1 MEKRRWI
8 TIVLSMMVTVMVAF
22 IIAPF
27 ECEARTLT
35 QAENMSRVNYRILN
49 EDEINILRVFFDYD
63 FYKEN
68 NSDVVDDYGDSYEA
82 LFNHFITKGVFEGRD
97 CCSYFNPSAYGALNP
112 DLLIAF
118 GANPVK
124 YYEHYLIFSDDE
136 NREDATLEVCATR
149 NVTVVSL
156 ADSSII
162 ITPAVYFAAKLFGT
176 ESFYEVAEV
185 VYGKRIEV
193 TSVETPGPRPSP
205 TPGPTQSPTSGPTPS
220 PAPAPIP
227 NPAPIPDP
235 APNPNPTPD
244 PGPTPGPEPSPG
256 PTPTPDP
263 APTPSGP
270 IIVQMVPGDTVYYY
284 ILHSEN
290 DQSVYGAYQGIGD
303 RRELT
308 LTLVWTS
315 SDEYSVSGDYEP
327 TSEHGPERCS
337 NFVVT
342 VVYDFPSQA
351 SNEEKIQYIAGYKP
365 GENIEINVDR
375 SDDVTVVDLPTMPIV
390 TDAVAS
396 VHDGTYHNVGDSFAV
411 DASTEFSIN
420 DDGNVC
426 VETVLSNSENSDQFV
441 SVELEVK

>member
-8 TIVLSMMVTVMVAF
+8 TIVLSMMVTVMVTF
-22 IIAPF
+22 FIAPF

-82 LFNHFITKGVFEGRD
+82 LFNHFVTKGVFEGRD

-124 YYEHYLIFSDDE
+124 YYEHYLVFSDDE

-185 VYGKRIEV
+185 VYGKRLEV
-193 TSVETPGPRPSP
+193 TSVETPGP
-205 TPGPTQSPTSGPTPS
+205 TPS
-220 PAPAPIP
+220 PAPAP
-227 NPAPIPDP
+227 NPAPVPDP
-235 APNPNPTPD
+235 APSPNPTPNPNPTPPPGPTPD
-244 PGPTPGPEPSPG
+244 PGPTPGPGPSPG

-270 IIVQMVPGDTVYYY
+270 IVVQMVSGDTVYYY

-290 DQSVYGAYQGIGD
+290 DQSVYGAYQGVGD
-303 RRELT
+303 RSD

-327 TSEHGPERCS
+327 TSEHGPETCS
-337 NFVVT
+337 NLVVT

-365 GENIEINVDR
+365 GENITINVDR
-375 SDDVTVVDLPTMPIV
+375 SDDVTVVDLPTMPIG

>member
-8 TIVLSMMVTVMVAF
+8 TIVLSMMVTIMVAF
-22 IIAPF
+22 FIAPF

-82 LFNHFITKGVFEGRD
+82 LFNHFVTKGVFEGRD

-112 DLLIAF
+112 DLLLAF

-124 YYEHYLIFSDDE
+124 YYEHYLIFSDGE

-162 ITPAVYFAAKLFGT
+162 ITPVVYFAAKLFGT

-185 VYGKRIEV
+185 VYGNRIEV
-193 TSVETPGPRPSP
+193 TSVETPR
-205 TPGPTQSPTSGPTPS
+205 PTPS

-244 PGPTPGPEPSPG
+244 PGPTPGPGPSPG

-270 IIVQMVPGDTVYYY
+270 IVVQMEPGDTVYYY

-303 RRELT
+303 RRDLT
-308 LTLVWTS
+308 LLWTS

-327 TSEHGPERCS
+327 TSEHAPETCS

-365 GENIEINVDR
+365 GENIKINVDR
-375 SDDVTVVDLPTMPIV
+375 SDGVTVVDLPPMPIG

>member
-22 IIAPF
+22 FIAPF

-82 LFNHFITKGVFEGRD
+82 LFNHFVTKGVFEGRD

-112 DLLIAF
+112 DLLLAF

-124 YYEHYLIFSDDE
+124 YYEHYLIFSDGE

-156 ADSSII
+156 AASSII
-162 ITPAVYFAAKLFGT
+162 ITPVVYFAAKLFGT

-193 TSVETPGPRPSP
+193 TSVETPR
-205 TPGPTQSPTSGPTPS
+205 PTPS

-235 APNPNPTPD
+235 APNPGPTPGPGPSPEPTPTPD
-244 PGPTPGPEPSPG
+244 PGPTPGPGPSPG
-256 PTPTPDP
+256 PTPTPNP

-270 IIVQMVPGDTVYYY
+270 IVVQMEPGDTVYYY

-303 RRELT
+303 RRD

-327 TSEHGPERCS
+327 TSEHAPETCS

-365 GENIEINVDR
+365 GENIKINVDR
-375 SDDVTVVDLPTMPIV
+375 SDDVTVVDLPTMPIG

-420 DDGNVC
+420 DDVNVC

>member
-22 IIAPF
+22 FIAPF

-82 LFNHFITKGVFEGRD
+82 LFNHFVTKGVFEGRD

-112 DLLIAF
+112 DLLLAF

-124 YYEHYLIFSDDE
+124 YYEHYLIFSDGE

-162 ITPAVYFAAKLFGT
+162 ITPVVYFAAKLFGT

-193 TSVETPGPRPSP
+193 TSVETPR
-205 TPGPTQSPTSGPTPS
+205 PTPS

-227 NPAPIPDP
+227 NPAPIPVP
-235 APNPNPTPD
+235 APNPNPTPGPGPSPEPTPTPD
-244 PGPTPGPEPSPG
+244 PGPTPGPGPSPG

-270 IIVQMVPGDTVYYY
+270 IVVQMEPGDRVYYY

-303 RRELT
+303 RRDLT
-308 LTLVWTS
+308 LLWTS

-327 TSEHGPERCS
+327 TSEHAPETCS

-365 GENIEINVDR
+365 GENIKINVDR
-375 SDDVTVVDLPTMPIV
+375 SDDVTVVDLPTMPIG